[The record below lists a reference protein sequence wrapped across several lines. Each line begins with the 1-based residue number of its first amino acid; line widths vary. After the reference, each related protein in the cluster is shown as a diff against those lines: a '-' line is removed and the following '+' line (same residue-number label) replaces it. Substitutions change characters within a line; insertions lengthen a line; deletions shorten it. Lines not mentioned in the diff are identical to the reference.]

1 MYVHVHVHV
10 CQSVYCR
17 SFLIVNIINMQCAS
31 VNIINMQCASVPT
44 LQVVHVHVG
53 LQIHV

>member
-1 MYVHVHVHV
+1 MFMYMYMYANQCIVG
-10 CQSVYCR
+10 
-17 SFLIVNIINMQCAS
+17 SFLI

-53 LQIHV
+53 SQIRV

>member
-1 MYVHVHVHV
+1 MFMYMYMYANQCIVG
-10 CQSVYCR
+10 

-53 LQIHV
+53 LQIRV